1 MREAPETR
9 QSLLLRLRDSQ
20 DHQAWTE
27 FLAIY
32 EPLIYRLATRNG
44 FQDADARELTQE
56 VLLAVAGAIDRWN
69 PDPKRGSF
77 RSWLFRIAR
86 NLMINFLAKRRSRPL
101 AIGDTDFNRL
111 LSEQPAA
118 ESDESHYFDQE
129 YKRQTFHWAAE
140 QIRPEFHENTW
151 QAFWLTSVD
160 GEAVKEV
167 AAKLNMSVGSVYVSR
182 SRVMARLR
190 KEIERVAEE

>member
-56 VLLAVAGAIDRWN
+56 VLLAVSGAIDRWD
-69 PDPKRGSF
+69 PDPKLGSF
-77 RSWLFRIAR
+77 RGWLFRIAR
-86 NLMINFLAKRRSRPL
+86 NLMINFLAKRRNRPL

-111 LSEQPAA
+111 LNEQPADA
-118 ESDESHYFDQE
+118 SDESRYFDHE
-129 YKRQTFHWAAE
+129 YKRQAFHWAAE
-140 QIRPEFHENTW
+140 RIRREFQEHTW
-151 QAFWLTSVD
+151 QAFWQSCVD
-160 GEAVKEV
+160 GKTVKEV
-167 AAKLNMSVGSVYVSR
+167 AEKLKMSVGAVYVSR

-190 KEIERVAEE
+190 KEIERVGNE